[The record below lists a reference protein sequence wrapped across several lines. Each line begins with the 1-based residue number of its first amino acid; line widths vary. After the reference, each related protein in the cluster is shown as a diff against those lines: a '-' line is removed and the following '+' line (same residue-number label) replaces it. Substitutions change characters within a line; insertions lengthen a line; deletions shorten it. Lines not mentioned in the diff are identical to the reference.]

1 MEIKRS
7 VSGEGSEL
15 GLGRCIPKC
24 SSGIAF
30 VLIYVHII
38 YTLKKIVAMILRF
51 LVERF
56 LCGQD
61 FDMRRFTVY
70 FLFDKVCTQICN
82 NNIKRDK

>member
-1 MEIKRS
+1 
-7 VSGEGSEL
+7 
-15 GLGRCIPKC
+15 
-24 SSGIAF
+24 
-30 VLIYVHII
+30 
-38 YTLKKIVAMILRF
+38 MILRF

-70 FLFDKVCTQICN
+70 FLFDKVCTQIRN